1 MLPLPQVK
9 CFCTN
14 RAPVVTSQG
23 NLLTSVPSEA
33 LRHLRRLRQ
42 LNLRHNRLR
51 LVHPFAFY
59 GLRLRQLDLGN
70 NVAPLS
76 IHRDAF
82 CGLEPSLTST
92 NRQLNRPP
100 PDETTADVGETDDLS
115 SGLSELRLDHNGL
128 TTLSACMTTAV
139 WTLKTVDIGGNP
151 LHCDCRLLQLA
162 GSRTS
167 FPGAQ
172 CAQPI
177 TRAGLFLDRF
187 VPDPHI
193 YTTITLGMFEVALSQ
208 LTASKHESEV
218 DFVETSSQAR
228 PPDIDWEKSSQQ
240 QLHIGIRLWHH

>member
-1 MLPLPQVK
+1 M
-9 CFCTN
+9 
-14 RAPVVTSQG
+14 TSQG

-76 IHRDAF
+76 VHLDAF
-82 CGLEPSLTST
+82 CGLQPTAEDRRP
-92 NRQLNRPP
+92 NRPRP
-100 PDETTADVGETDDLS
+100 GEITAEDGETDDWT
-115 SGLSELRLDHNGL
+115 SGLSELWLDHNGF
-128 TTLSACMTTAV
+128 TTLSACLTTVV
-139 WTLKTVDIGGNP
+139 WTLRTVHIGGNP

-162 GSRTS
+162 SSKTS

-177 TRAGLFLDRF
+177 TRAGLFLDRC
-187 VPDPHI
+187 VAA
-193 YTTITLGMFEVALSQ
+193 TLN
-208 LTASKHESEV
+208 
-218 DFVETSSQAR
+218 
-228 PPDIDWEKSSQQ
+228 I
-240 QLHIGIRLWHH
+240 

>member
-1 MLPLPQVK
+1 M
-9 CFCTN
+9 
-14 RAPVVTSQG
+14 TSQG

-76 IHRDAF
+76 VHLDAF
-82 CGLEPSLTST
+82 CGLQPTAEDRRP
-92 NRQLNRPP
+92 NRPRP
-100 PDETTADVGETDDLS
+100 GEITAEDGETDDWT
-115 SGLSELRLDHNGL
+115 SGLSELWLDHNGL
-128 TTLSACMTTAV
+128 TTLSACLTTVV
-139 WTLKTVDIGGNP
+139 WTLRTVHIGGNP

-162 GSRTS
+162 SSKTS

-177 TRAGLFLDRF
+177 TRAGLFLDRC
-187 VPDPHI
+187 VAA
-193 YTTITLGMFEVALSQ
+193 TLN
-208 LTASKHESEV
+208 
-218 DFVETSSQAR
+218 
-228 PPDIDWEKSSQQ
+228 I
-240 QLHIGIRLWHH
+240 